1 MTMKSVNLLPSL
13 RELPGQPTRLGKCFR
28 EVMTDLV
35 GTDRTLL
42 RGGNSF
48 SNFLGTVEH
57 F

>member
-35 GTDRTLL
+35 GTDRTFYAAE
-42 RGGNSF
+42 NSF
-48 SNFLGTVEH
+48 SHFFRPMEH